1 MVAVAHI
8 DDLNIFDI
16 DCFAE
21 IDVVFFGAGRFPEV
35 RHEEDVF
42 PAFAVVAAAAVIYQR
57 VAFVGG
63 AGLAHLD
70 VEGAAEFGIS

>member
-1 MVAVAHI
+1 MVAVTYI

-21 IDVVFFGAGRFPEV
+21 IDVVFFGVRMEV
-35 RHEEDVF
+35 SHEEGVLS
-42 PAFAVVAAAAVIYQR
+42 AFAVVAAFAVVYQP
-57 VAFVGG
+57 VALVGG

-70 VEGAAEFGIS
+70 VEVFAEFGGIF